1 MTIFSKNILMI
12 INIDIFIII
21 LDTALPCISMAKT
34 VTTGCS
40 FTGSQDGRRAL
51 HLEKQVTAEM
61 DVCFRKQTITNKFE
75 TILTLLTNHCSLPH

>member
-21 LDTALPCISMAKT
+21 LDTALPFISMAKT

-40 FTGSQDGRRAL
+40 FTGSQDDRRTL

-61 DVCFRKQTITNKFE
+61 GVGFRKQTIANKLETTN
-75 TILTLLTNHCSLPH
+75 